1 MNTRTWIFV
10 MAMVGLIGGGLLYRH
25 FAQDV
30 DSRGAT
36 RLMRAIEEN
45 DTEKA
50 EKLLDGQE
58 VNVRDKSGQTALF
71 YAARNVTDPK
81 VIYKLIVAGADP
93 LATDKSGNTPLTT
106 AAKYNTSPAVVMALA
121 KQLAQSDQQQEN
133 KDKALVQAAKHNTA
147 EVIKTL
153 LAAQAN
159 PVGAQANK
167 RNAYVFLAEN
177 ERLTEQEKQDYRQ
190 VMLVLEILDQ
200 RAKYAKSLER
210 GQPKPV
216 EKKIENKGA
225 QSPAKKETASQTK
238 PTQETKPAAPT
249 ATKTATDKPDK
260 PSNLVPQERQMD
272 LSEKESN

>member
-10 MAMVGLIGGGLLYRH
+10 MAMVGLVGGGLLYRH

-50 EKLLDGQE
+50 EKLLDAQE

-81 VIYKLIVAGADP
+81 VIYKLIVVGADP

-121 KQLAQSDQQQEN
+121 KQSAQSDQQQEN
-133 KDKALVQAAKHNTA
+133 IDKALVQAAKHNTA
-147 EVIKTL
+147 EVIKAL

-159 PVGAQANK
+159 PVGAQGPK
-167 RNAYVFLAEN
+167 RNANVFLAEN

-190 VMLVLEILDQ
+190 VMLVLEILEQ
-200 RAKYAKSLER
+200 RAKYAKPIEGGL
-210 GQPKPV
+210 PKPV
-216 EKKIENKGA
+216 EKKMENKVA
-225 QSPAKKETASQTK
+225 KTPAKKETASQTK

-249 ATKTATDKPDK
+249 VPETASTKPDK
-260 PSNLVPQERQMD
+260 TASLVPQERQMNV
-272 LSEKESN
+272 SEESN

>member
-121 KQLAQSDQQQEN
+121 KQSAQQQEN
-133 KDKALVQAAKHNTA
+133 IDKALVQATKHNTA
-147 EVIKTL
+147 DVIKAL
-153 LAAQAN
+153 LAVQAN

-167 RNAYVFLAEN
+167 RNANVFLAEN

-200 RAKYAKSLER
+200 REKYATSLER
-210 GQPKPV
+210 GLPKPV

-225 QSPAKKETASQTK
+225 KVPAKKEPTPQTK

-249 ATKTATDKPDK
+249 AAKTATDKPDK
-260 PSNLVPQERQMD
+260 TSTLVPQERQMD
-272 LSEKESN
+272 ASEKESN